1 MSHDDPQPIRDARDA
16 LTALR
21 SAVTDAMYAL
31 EVARDALRA
40 GRRTKTAAEVQALE
54 DSFQFLQQEYRDT
67 RMNEGIA
74 YKALWDLIGNSW
86 LATPVQ
92 GDPSAAQQ
100 DISRL
105 LVSLPIT
112 MLPVRLETRFD
123 GNFLKI
129 RISPDEIF
137 ANTHETALTPEE
149 ADAGL
154 AYHIQLNNG
163 APEPPLWRDLIARF
177 GAPRSAYI
185 LRVTGFESEGDA
197 QLEPQL
203 RPSTWTRPGTVTLPD
218 RFAVYV
224 YKNNQRRGPFY
235 GNPIPE
241 PLHITP
247 DPKIHPDELV
257 STVGGQMIDPRIE
270 WAVNFDGAND
280 RPFGSAVKVGMGIVV
295 PLQGDE
301 GTTGVDRVLVVG
313 VKTTTGP
320 SSDSIRLGDLFQA
333 HRFTST
339 MAFVPQGTPTNNTEG
354 RPTSYPLKEN
364 AGEKSFVIERQFTPL
379 PTPNDGT
386 LFNRAVNSGA
396 GRIEGFGNQ
405 QLENARAMRIALWP
419 ATLGYFLQRMMSN
432 EDGGSIFTSDQIHAT
447 KTYFASWVSA
457 RGIAPAFRVG
467 GIPYGVL
474 PIGSLAHWAERSY
487 LLAPENQIAWN
498 TLEGK
503 LLNPLRIAFDLWRE
517 SAAGVRRIQPGA
529 NNPEVDVARV
539 LSTQASAREYRV
551 RRAIGVD
558 VQGLF
563 FQLFSMDFSEMLDAW
578 DAASIDNFNFWGP
591 FDWKPRIGRTF
602 FLRDQLTYTGEVV
615 APELSETAGLN
626 PNFIQGIW
634 ETTSIEALVTE
645 NFNGKPSA
653 ENLLYKMLRHSTL
666 TEYARAYEA
675 SRPPPTT
682 PFLEWIH
689 EVFGIPSQ
697 GNGPPPSLPQLY
709 QAYPSRDA
717 IPDPTSPGFPD
728 GQVRAHVDALE
739 RLKDLPTAEL
749 DRLFG
754 ETLDLVSHRID
765 AWITALA
772 HRRLHA
778 MRNGSTP
785 SVVHLGAYGW
795 VEDVKPAAPSLVTI
809 PGLGDVPEQAH
820 TGGFIQAPSMTHA
833 SAAAV
838 LRSGHMSMKNENGTM
853 SAGAY
858 AVDLSSERVR
868 MARRL
873 FEGVRNG
880 QPLGALL
887 GYEFERGLHERHPG
901 VPDLDT
907 IRFTFRK
914 LYPLVA
920 NKSGTDG
927 TEPAESI
934 AARNVVDGSVL
945 LLKRSA
951 IPWGTQGL
959 PFAPTDNRRLAI
971 EAELD
976 RLVEMFD
983 ATADLMTA
991 EGVFQLVSGNIEAAA
1006 PTINNVVEG
1015 LQPPE
1020 SIITKSARGGVGIAH
1035 RVALVFPNNAV
1046 PVLPGGWPQDPTPRA
1061 TAEMVLNGWLGQLI
1075 GDPSLVTATITYR
1088 NEAGDII
1095 TSTPPGGSAQTSV
1108 TVTLAELGIHPLDV
1122 LAIAEAFVQTTGGS
1136 MLDRRLVAVALA
1148 DPNRAP
1154 DTPPARFEVA
1164 YGVSSGRSFPE
1175 IFEVLGAAGSILRAS
1190 RPLAL
1195 GDLLPADEIDEGV
1208 EATASTPGAIGN
1220 AQGLYARAVA
1230 ASTELQATLNF
1241 GGTAKD
1247 FLILAARFLPL
1258 SAFPDPF
1265 ASAAALQAA
1274 AAAAVNE
1281 LTARLAALPPP
1292 VDPNN
1297 STYEALIATATL
1309 TLKAVFGE
1317 GFVALPFLPTPNT
1330 DELTRSLEARDTL
1343 LAADGDAPDRYLQQ
1357 VMRSREPLGRF
1368 RKFNLYARAAGLTRP
1383 RVDVVQLPH
1392 QPGER
1397 WLGLPFANPDETP
1410 EESRLALLLLSYT
1423 SGLDPTDSWAG
1434 IVLDDWT
1441 EIIPNRREDTGIA
1454 VNYQGPRAKAPQ
1466 CVLAAVPS
1474 GNGANWVWEELV
1486 ASVEQALDL
1495 AKIRCV
1501 DRDLLEHAQII
1512 PATVFATNEN
1522 PINTVSTP
1530 VGAVAQ
1536 AAADAVDLVE

>member
-1 MSHDDPQPIRDARDA
+1 MSHDDPQPIKDARDA
-16 LTALR
+16 LTNLQ
-21 SAVTDAMYAL
+21 SDVVDAMYAM
-31 EVARDALRA
+31 EVARDELRA

-67 RMNEGIA
+67 RMNEGTA
-74 YKALWDLIGNSW
+74 YQALWDLIRNNW
-86 LATPVQ
+86 LATPVENN
-92 GDPSAAQQ
+92 PAAAQQ

-105 LVSLPIT
+105 LVSNPIV

-149 ADAGL
+149 AEAGL
-154 AYHIQLNNG
+154 AYHVQANNG
-163 APEPPLWRDLIARF
+163 APEQPLWRDLIARF
-177 GAPRSAYI
+177 GVPRSAYI
-185 LRVTGFESEGDA
+185 LRVTGFESEGGG

-247 DPKIHPDELV
+247 DPKIHPSELV

-270 WAVNFDGAND
+270 WIVNFDGANS

-295 PLQGDE
+295 TLQGDE
-301 GTTGVDRVLVVG
+301 PTTGVDRVLVVG
-313 VKTTTGP
+313 VKTTTGS
-320 SSDSIRLGDLFQA
+320 SSDSIRLSSLFAA
-333 HRFTST
+333 HRFTSS

-354 RPTSYPLKEN
+354 RPTSYPFTEN
-364 AGEKSFVIERQFTPL
+364 AGEKSFVTERANPPL
-379 PTPNDGT
+379 PSPNDDQA
-386 LFNRAVNSGA
+386 FNKATNSSP
-396 GRIEGFGNQ
+396 GRLEGSGNQ
-405 QLENARAMRIALWP
+405 QLENARAMRLALWP
-419 ATLGYFLQRMMSN
+419 ATLGFFLQRMMTN
-432 EDGGSIFTSDQIHAT
+432 EDGGGIFTSDQILAT
-447 KTYFASWVSA
+447 KSYFASWVSS
-457 RGIAPAFRVG
+457 RGVAPAFRVG

-474 PIGSLAHWAERSY
+474 PIGSLAHWAERTY
-487 LLAPENQIAWN
+487 PLAPENQAAWN

-517 SAAGVRRIQPGA
+517 AAAGVRRIQAGA
-529 NNPEVDVARV
+529 SNPEVDVARV
-539 LSTQASAREYRV
+539 LATQASSREYRI

-563 FQLFSMDFSEMLDAW
+563 FQLFNMDFSEMLDVW
-578 DAASIDNFNFWGP
+578 DAASIDKFNFWGP

-602 FLRDQLTYTGEVV
+602 FLRGQSIYTGEVV
-615 APELSETAGLN
+615 APELSETDVLN
-626 PNFIQGIW
+626 PNFIQAISD
-634 ETTSIEALVTE
+634 TTSIEALVTE
-645 NFNGKPSA
+645 NFNGKPAA

-666 TEYARAYEA
+666 TEYVRAYEA
-675 SRPPPTT
+675 SLPPPTT
-682 PFLEWIH
+682 PFLHWLY

-697 GNGPPPSLPQLY
+697 QNGPPPSLPQLY

-717 IPDPTSPGFPD
+717 IPHPSSPGFPN
-728 GQVRAHVDALE
+728 GQVQAHVDALN
-739 RLKDLPTAEL
+739 RLKNLPTAEL

-765 AWITALA
+765 AWIMAFA
-772 HRRLHA
+772 NRRLFA
-778 MRNGSTP
+778 MRSGSTA
-785 SVVHLGAYGW
+785 SNVHLGAYGW
-795 VEDVKPAAPSLVTI
+795 VENIKPAAPIIVTV
-809 PGLGDVPEQAH
+809 PGLGNVPEQAF

-838 LRSGHMSMKNENGTM
+838 LRSGHMSMKNENGTQ

-887 GYEFERGLHERHPG
+887 GYEFERGLHEGHQG

-934 AARNVVDGSVL
+934 AARNVVDGSTL
-945 LLKRSA
+945 LIKRNT

-959 PFAPTDNRRLAI
+959 PSLPTDNRRIAI

-976 RLVEMFD
+976 RLGEMFD
-983 ATADLMTA
+983 ATADLLTA

-1035 RVALVFPNNAV
+1035 RVALVFPAAD
-1046 PVLPGGWPQDPTPRA
+1046 PELPDGWPATTPRGR
-1061 TAEMVLNGWLGQLI
+1061 AEPMLNTWLAGLI
-1075 GDPSLVTATITYR
+1075 GDPTLVTASLTYR
-1088 NEAGDII
+1088 DDAGNVI
-1095 TSTPPGGSAQTSV
+1095 TSTPPGGSPQTSV
-1108 TVTLAELGIHPLDV
+1108 SVALSELALQPLDV
-1122 LAIAEAFVQTTGGS
+1122 LALAEALAQPNQGS
-1136 MLDRRLVAVALA
+1136 MLDRRIVAVAVA
-1148 DPNRAP
+1148 DEARDP
-1154 DTPPARFEVA
+1154 DLTPTRVDIT
-1164 YGVSSGRSFPE
+1164 YDVTDGRSFPE
-1175 IFEVLGAAGSILRAS
+1175 IFEVLGAAGAMLRAS
-1190 RPLAL
+1190 RPLAI
-1195 GDLLPADEIDEGV
+1195 GDLLPADEIDEG
-1208 EATASTPGAIGN
+1208 TASAVATTEALEN
-1220 AQGLYARAVA
+1220 AREFYARALNAVA
-1230 ASTELQATLNF
+1230 DLENILSF
-1241 GGTAKD
+1241 RGTNRD
-1247 FLILAARFLPL
+1247 LMITAARILPL
-1258 SAFPDPF
+1258 SAFPDPL
-1265 ASAAALQAA
+1265 ATDAALAPAA
-1274 AAAAVNE
+1274 IAAVNE
-1281 LTARLAALPPP
+1281 AQRRRDLVPPL
-1292 VDPNN
+1292 VDPN
-1297 STYEALIATATL
+1297 TAPFDVLMTDAATIFKTVL
-1309 TLKAVFGE
+1309 GDS
-1317 GFVALPFLPTPNT
+1317 FVALPRVASPNL
-1330 DELTRSLEARDTL
+1330 DETNRSLEARSTL
-1343 LAADGDAPDRYLQQ
+1343 LAGDEDAPDRYLQQ
-1357 VMRSREPLGRF
+1357 VMRARDPLARY
-1368 RKFNLYARAAGLTRP
+1368 RKLNLYARAAGLGRP

-1397 WLGLPFANPDETP
+1397 WLGLPFADPEATP

-1423 SGLDPTDSWAG
+1423 TGLDPTDSWAG

-1454 VNYQGPRAKAPQ
+1454 LNYQGPRAKAPQ
-1466 CVLAAVPS
+1466 CVLVAVPS
-1474 GNGANWVWEELV
+1474 GAGTGWVWEELV
-1486 ASVEQALDL
+1486 ASVDQALDL

-1530 VGAVAQ
+1530 VGAIAR
-1536 AAADAVDLVE
+1536 AAADALDLVE